1 MKRKLAFSRLGV
13 PGVVSV
19 WIANNIYR
27 VIFTLKDYKDS
38 LIAQEIT
45 SSIMITDDH
54 KAHSHSF
61 IAPSQSPA
69 YLETAQLPSVGVF
82 PQQPLDQYPSLPIRQ
97 IHSAIDLHRLQQ
109 GLVPSSSPHTLLAAF
124 RSQSTAAMTARPSFS
139 RPVSPNALL
148 GRTQKRRKANE
159 FGNETCSLVTASGQ
173 TNSGR
178 TRQDP
183 TLVCGDPPPSLP
195 SNIIYPSPGILPPAS
210 VPSPGETLSDVF
222 YEPNTSPPTPLY
234 SKHGFFPSP
243 QRSHSMQN
251 MMVGQQVFAFPDSTY
266 PSNVPTREQSRA
278 PEFMANHSSPPVNGS
293 QSDFSTSAPSD
304 DPSSADS
311 TLEMLS
317 GGTFSKRNPN
327 GRAWADLLPPPE
339 ILRIVPGEG
348 PKSGGIEVT
357 FIGVGF
363 YAGLSILFGGV
374 LATISLHHSATCIV
388 CILPPTAQAGT
399 VEVRCNHDYSG
410 VPPERKTFFRY
421 FDNDEDQ
428 LIKLA
433 LTILHHKATGITED
447 AGAIARKMVNLSQKE
462 RTQQNGLSHETGG
475 QYHQANSMDLGLTDA
490 LDVEATLLRLLDIID
505 LDDSINQP
513 RFNKR
518 NSNGHTM
525 LHLSASLGFHRLT
538 AALLARGAN
547 PDLRDRNG
555 MSSMHMASMNNHVK
569 VLLKLRSV
577 GGDPTLRSL
586 RGYTP
591 FDFALTDDVR
601 NVIIADLEGSSPTS
615 SFGFIQSHRSKHSG
629 PRSTGFSERSNHN
642 LGTFTRNASETSPQS
657 HAANIELGLHSKF
670 SPNWTRAS
678 RHSPSVKPPF
688 SSNRSPGYH
697 VGNERLIAAMAAWS
711 VWRDQLSSQVQQ
723 LQQTVHRTFPNLPTP
738 TFPPIPNLP
747 GYQDIT
753 VVRLLLGL
761 VPQLNLPS
769 IARDSRDSK
778 DHDYHWWEL
787 LKGSTAPPPYEE
799 LYPCDKIWD
808 GGVANASAKRVNVDT
823 QPDLRCSRGSIRET
837 FDVPS
842 IGNKRMTPQE
852 RRSIISAH
860 EMKVKR
866 LRNDRKLFFF
876 WVSQSPITPPT
887 GLFGSS

>member
-1 MKRKLAFSRLGV
+1 MIGV
-13 PGVVSV
+13 ISV
-19 WIANNIYR
+19 WIANNTDR
-27 VIFTLKDYKDS
+27 VIFTLKDHKDR
-38 LIAQEIT
+38 LIAQEMT

-82 PQQPLDQYPSLPIRQ
+82 PQQPLDQYPPLPIRQ
-97 IHSAIDLHRLQQ
+97 IHSATDLHKLQQ
-109 GLVPSSSPHTLLAAF
+109 GLVPSSSPHNLLPAL
-124 RSQSTAAMTARPSFS
+124 RSQSTAAMTASLSFS
-139 RPVSPNALL
+139 RPVSPNALS
-148 GRTQKRRKANE
+148 GRTQKRRKANG
-159 FGNETCSLVTASGQ
+159 FGNETRSFVSASEQ
-173 TNSGR
+173 TNSG
-178 TRQDP
+178 TIRQDP
-183 TLVCGDPPPSLP
+183 TLVRGDHPPALTSD
-195 SNIIYPSPGILPPAS
+195 IIYPSPGILPP
-210 VPSPGETLSDVF
+210 VVIPSPGESLSDIF

-234 SKHGFFPSP
+234 SKHGFVASP
-243 QRSHSMQN
+243 QSSHSMQN
-251 MMVGQQVFAFPDSTY
+251 MMVGQQVIAFQDSTY
-266 PSNVPTREQSRA
+266 PSNVPSREQSRA
-278 PEFMANHSSPPVNGS
+278 PNFMASNSPPPVNGS

-317 GGTFSKRNPN
+317 GATFSKRNPN
-327 GRAWADLLPPPE
+327 GRAWADLLAPPE

-374 LATISLHHSATCIV
+374 LATISLHHSSTCIV

-399 VEVRCNHDYSG
+399 VEVRCNHDYG
-410 VPPERKTFFRY
+410 GTPPERKAFFRY

-447 AGAIARKMVNLSQKE
+447 AGAIARRMVDLSQKE
-462 RTQQNGLSHETGG
+462 RMQQHNLSHKIGG
-475 QYHQANSMDLGLTDA
+475 QHYHANAMDLGLTDA
-490 LDVEATLLRLLDIID
+490 LEAEATLLRLLDMID

-525 LHLSASLGFHRLT
+525 LHLSASLGFQRLA

-591 FDFALTDDVR
+591 FDFALTEDVR
-601 NVIIADLEGSSPTS
+601 NVIVAVLEGSSPTS
-615 SFGFIQSHRSKHSG
+615 SFAFIQSHRRPHSG
-629 PRSTGFSERSNHN
+629 PRSTGFSERSNQN
-642 LGTFTRNASETSPQS
+642 LGTFTGDASETLPQG
-657 HAANIELGLHSKF
+657 HAVNVDLGLRSTF
-670 SPNWTRAS
+670 SPNWIHSSRNSAS
-678 RHSPSVKPPF
+678 AKPPF
-688 SSNRSPGYH
+688 SPNPSSGYH
-697 VGNERLIAAMAAWS
+697 VGNERFIAAMAAWS
-711 VWRDQLSSQVQQ
+711 VWRDQLSNQVQQ

-769 IARDSRDSK
+769 IARDSK

-799 LYPCDKIWD
+799 LYPCDKTWD
-808 GGVANASAKRVNVDT
+808 GGVADASAMHANVNT
-823 QPDLRCSRGSIRET
+823 HPDLRCSGGYIQES
-837 FDVPS
+837 FDITG
-842 IGNKRMTPQE
+842 IGNKRMTSQE

-876 WVSQSPITPPT
+876 WVSQSPITLPL
-887 GLFGSS
+887 GRFGSS